1 MAAPYLSHVFG
12 LHHGRVTSFD
22 GQVGAGVVT
31 AASGEA
37 WPFHCTR
44 IAGGARSIEVGVP
57 VTFRVTPGPTGLEA
71 ADVSSA
77 TSG

>member
-1 MAAPYLSHVFG
+1 MAVPDPSHAFG

-22 GQVGAGVVT
+22 DRVGAGVVT
-31 AASGEA
+31 AASGAA

-44 IAGGARSIEVGVP
+44 IAGGARSIEVGAP

-71 ADVSSA
+71 VELLPA
-77 TSG
+77 